1 MLTLWLSI
9 IVLVPFDITTIDSK
23 KEGDTYDALIKRI
36 INISKENIADSGK
49 IRDYS
54 AVLLSKLLTRPDVI
68 KQGYTDAFLKE
79 LAEQYQVAKEDS
91 TQMFRTAG
99 ILQTLVEIFKIGHR
113 DDFLSRIALVFTP
126 VVESEITNKFMSKS
140 SNIRKNKVKLAQ
152 RIGCIFLKP
161 RVAAWRDQRGSRT
174 LSHLMSENK

>member
-23 KEGDTYDALIKRI
+23 KEGDDFDALIKRI

-68 KQGYTDAFLKE
+68 KQG
-79 LAEQYQVAKEDS
+79 
-91 TQMFRTAG
+91 
-99 ILQTLVEIFKIGHR
+99 
-113 DDFLSRIALVFTP
+113 
-126 VVESEITNKFMSKS
+126 
-140 SNIRKNKVKLAQ
+140 
-152 RIGCIFLKP
+152 
-161 RVAAWRDQRGSRT
+161 
-174 LSHLMSENK
+174 